1 MCMSCGHTPIYKN
14 IAYVL
19 YVPNWWHRFF
29 LMALELRCLLKY
41 PTSSHAHVE
50 EISEQQ
56 RQMDEERYEEKLMMR
71 SQSEVKV
78 WCVWTLG
85 IPKSNGNTHHSP
97 LTLPQ
102 DYYWIFI
109 HIYSMSEAPAML
121 NDGKPWDCCYVFPFP
136 PTNYSIFSGKPNWEH
151 AAAVFCWLVELSIGR
166 CLEDRPASSSRTRR
180 KTTKMTKLEFN
191 ERAND
196 DGMASFIHINIL
208 ILKLYHH

>member
-56 RQMDEERYEEKLMMR
+56 RQMDEGRYEEKLMMR

-136 PTNYSIFSGKPNWEH
+136 PDKLQHFLRQTQLRACCSCVLLTGWALNWKMSWRQARIKLTDKE
-151 AAAVFCWLVELSIGR
+151 
-166 CLEDRPASSSRTRR
+166 EDNEDDEAWVQRTRKR
-180 KTTKMTKLEFN
+180 WRN
-191 ERAND
+191 
-196 DGMASFIHINIL
+196 GIL
-208 ILKLYHH
+208 YSYKHTHS